1 LACHFLERS
10 MSLRACP
17 DCGRRIS
24 TKAERCPNCGWS
36 PSRPN
41 AESVPLPFL
50 LSAAEVRRR
59 KVQCRECGEDVALG
73 SGSCP
78 SCGYA
83 PGAGRPA
90 GWKILLAL
98 LALIGLGMAGV
109 AWHLGLLPQ
118 RRPNAAS
125 LGTTVLDSTVLEAEL
140 RQASGAR
147 RRRDPP
153 RIRSSR
159 FQASCL
165 SPAPV
170 LVYALDRTPTAYFV
184 RLTAGTGNPT
194 LAGDSLRSRYQ
205 LVTNGYEAQWNAL
218 FVKEVT
224 PELIAKLRCDAAVGS
239 IEEVAFNDADEVRLP
254 RMTNMKR
261 FRS

>member
-1 LACHFLERS
+1 

-59 KVQCRECGEDVALG
+59 KVKCRECGDDVSLG

-78 SCGYA
+78 SCGYT

-90 GWKILLAL
+90 GWKILLGL
-98 LALIGLGMAGV
+98 VVLIAIGVAGV
-109 AWHLGLLPQ
+109 AWQLGLLP
-118 RRPNAAS
+118 RRHLSAAS
-125 LGTTVLDSTVLEAEL
+125 LGTMVADSTALEGEL
-140 RQASGAR
+140 RQTSGLR

-170 LVYALDRTPTAYFV
+170 LVYALDRMPIAYFV
-184 RLTAGTGNPT
+184 RLTPGSGNPT

-205 LVTNGYEAQWNAL
+205 LVTNGYEARWNAL
-218 FVKEVT
+218 YVKEAT
-224 PELIAKLRCDAAVGS
+224 PDLVAKLRCDPAVGS
-239 IEEVAFNDADEVRLP
+239 IEEVAFNDDDEVRLP